1 MLLPLQLQQPHGGI
15 KFLERSSY
23 AVGHIRQKL
32 GGYHGAR
39 RADLSMQTKGC
50 RLLTGPGIGVVSDV
64 LPMLT
69 VEGAHG
75 MPIARESGNLL
86 SCDRGDGSPSRVGR
100 LCKGLPW
107 N

>member
-15 KFLERSSY
+15 ESLERSNY

-32 GGYHGAR
+32 DGYHGAR
-39 RADLSMQTKGC
+39 QADLSKQTKGC
-50 RLLTGPGIGVVSDV
+50 RLLTGPGTGVIVS
-64 LPMLT
+64 P
-69 VEGAHG
+69 GACSPAIVGMEVHHG
-75 MPIARESGNLL
+75 LAK
-86 SCDRGDGSPSRVGR
+86 